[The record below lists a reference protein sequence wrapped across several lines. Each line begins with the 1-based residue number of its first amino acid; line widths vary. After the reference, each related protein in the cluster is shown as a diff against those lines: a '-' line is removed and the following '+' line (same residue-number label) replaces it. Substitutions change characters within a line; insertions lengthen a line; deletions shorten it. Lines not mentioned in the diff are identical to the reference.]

1 MNEIKSNQLR
11 SGNAVFAISGG
22 SAVYASNA
30 SRSNFREF
38 DNLDHH
44 RSALKIIILVNIAT

>member
-1 MNEIKSNQLR
+1 MKLNQLR

-30 SRSNFREF
+30 SNASRSNFREF

-44 RSALKIIILVNIAT
+44 RSAFKIIILVNIAT